1 MTMRVLVATLT
12 LALGAAVL
20 ALAQE
25 PRTTLPD
32 ALEIESTV
40 TTVPYP
46 RIEGYV
52 KNRSLYNLQN
62 VRLHVAVL
70 DDGGTPVGEAA
81 GWVFGNVFSGGQ
93 TYFVIAIPRTGASYR
108 VTVTRSEE
116 RRVGKECRSR
126 WSPYQ

>member
-1 MTMRVLVATLT
+1 MFPSTTISPWRFLSSPRMLG
-12 LALGAAVL
+12 LAAAY
-20 ALAQE
+20 
-25 PRTTLPD
+25 RTTLPD

-46 RIEGYV
+46 RVEGYV

-70 DDGGTPVGEAA
+70 DDGGKTVGEAA
-81 GWVFGNVFSGGQ
+81 GWVFGNVFSGGR

-108 VTVTRSEE
+108 VTVTSYDIAAR
-116 RRVGKECRSR
+116 GH
-126 WSPYQ
+126 

>member
-46 RIEGYV
+46 RVEGYV

-70 DDGGTPVGEAA
+70 DDGGRPSAEPPGGWSGKVSPAA
-81 GWVFGNVFSGGQ
+81 GTTSSIAFPQ
-93 TYFVIAIPRTGASYR
+93 TAQSNR
-108 VTVTRSEE
+108 
-116 RRVGKECRSR
+116 
-126 WSPYQ
+126 

>member
-70 DDGGTPVGEAA
+70 DDGGNPVGEAA

-108 VTVTRSEE
+108 VTVTSYDIATR
-116 RRVGKECRSR
+116 GH
-126 WSPYQ
+126 

>member
-1 MTMRVLVATLT
+1 MRIPLAALT

-20 ALAQE
+20 AQAQE

-32 ALEIESTV
+32 ALEIESTA

-46 RIEGYV
+46 RVEGHV
-52 KNRSLYNLQN
+52 KNHSLYDLQN

-70 DDGGTPVGEAA
+70 DDGGKTVGEAA

-93 TYFVIAIPRTGASYR
+93 TYFVIAVPRTGARYR
-108 VTVTRSEE
+108 VTVTSYDIAARH
-116 RRVGKECRSR
+116 
-126 WSPYQ
+126 

>member
-1 MTMRVLVATLT
+1 MTMRVLVATPT
-12 LALGAAVL
+12 LALAAA
-20 ALAQE
+20 ALDLHLE
-25 PRTTLPD
+25 PRTNLPD

-70 DDGGTPVGEAA
+70 DDGGNPVGEAA

-108 VTVTRSEE
+108 VTVTSYDIAAR
-116 RRVGKECRSR
+116 GH
-126 WSPYQ
+126 

>member
-12 LALGAAVL
+12 LALGAAAL

-25 PRTTLPD
+25 PRTTLPA
-32 ALEIESTV
+32 ALAIQSTV

-52 KNRSLYNLQN
+52 KNRALYNRQN
-62 VRLHVAVL
+62 VRLHVAVI

-108 VTVTRSEE
+108 VTITSYDIATR
-116 RRVGKECRSR
+116 GH
-126 WSPYQ
+126 